1 MTEPSPERPQNEA
14 MKWASR
20 GTSIAM
26 QFAVPAGGGAWLD
39 DRFGTSPWL
48 LLLGLAFGSYLGFRE
63 LMRLASSSG
72 QP

>member
-1 MTEPSPERPQNEA
+1 MTESSEGRSLAEA

-20 GTSIAM
+20 ASSIAL

-39 DRFGTSPWL
+39 RRFDSSPWL
-48 LLLGLAFGSYLGFRE
+48 LLLGLTFGSYLGFRE
-63 LMRLASSSG
+63 LLRLARSSD